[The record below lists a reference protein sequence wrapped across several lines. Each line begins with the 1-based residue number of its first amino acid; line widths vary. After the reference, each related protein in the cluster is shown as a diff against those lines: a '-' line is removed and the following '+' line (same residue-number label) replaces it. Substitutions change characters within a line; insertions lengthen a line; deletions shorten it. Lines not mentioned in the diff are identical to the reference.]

1 MNLSKAIPYDELHS
15 TATQNEKEGYVSG
28 KVESGDMFSVIVFAV
43 IIIFIFVFILYKII
57 KSIYIRSTIDELNE
71 KKK

>member
-1 MNLSKAIPYDELHS
+1 MISNNAIPYDKLNS
-15 TATQNEKEGYVSG
+15 TAIQSEKEGYVSG
-28 KVESGDMFSVIVFAV
+28 KVQTSDIFSVVVLAV
-43 IIIFIFVFILYKII
+43 IIIFILVLIIYKII